1 MKVVFWLAIGLAGF
15 CSAGAGA
22 AAEADPAAAEFRAV
36 LEQWIQTRQLI
47 SKAKSEWAAERE
59 MLQQTLAMLQREVES
74 LETALSQTE
83 TQSVA
88 VTAERALV
96 KRQQESYDA
105 ALTLLR
111 DRLAALVPRLQR
123 LQPSFPEPLQKAVS
137 PLWDRLA
144 AGGQGATQ
152 SAGARLQTV
161 VTLLNEAEK
170 FDQGLTLHAEL
181 RPGPDGQPVKVQT
194 LYLGLA
200 QAWYVDQNGRIAG
213 RGVPTSEG
221 WRWVEEPGL
230 GPRVQEAVAVHEG
243 RRPARYVELP
253 VEVQ

>member
-1 MKVVFWLAIGLAGF
+1 MKVAVWLAIGLAGV
-15 CSAGAGA
+15 CSAGSALAMDSESA
-22 AAEADPAAAEFRAV
+22 AAGFRAV

-59 MLQQTLAMLQREVES
+59 MLQQTLAMLQREVEA

-88 VTAERALV
+88 VTAERNVV

-105 ALTLLR
+105 ALAMLKDQATA
-111 DRLAALVPRLQR
+111 LAARMQR
-123 LQPSFPEPLQKAVS
+123 LRPGLPEPLEKTLA
-137 PLWDRLA
+137 PLWERLTGESHA
-144 AGGQGATQ
+144 
-152 SAGARLQTV
+152 SSLSPWARLQALV
-161 VTLLNEAEK
+161 ALLNEAEK
-170 FDQGLTLHAEL
+170 FDQGVTVNAEL
-181 RPGPDGQPVKVQT
+181 RPGPEGPLIKVQT

-200 QAWYVDQNGRIAG
+200 QAWYVDESGRVAG
-213 RGVPTSEG
+213 RGVPTSAG
-221 WRWVEEPGL
+221 WRWTHEPEL
-230 GPRVQEAVAVHEG
+230 GPRVQEAVAVYEG